1 MTGQASRPGD
11 GDVMSLDR
19 AGRVYRVAM
28 WAYPRRW
35 RAQYADEVLGV
46 LLAAGGVGSVVDRRE
61 VFSLVGNGL
70 LVRVEALFGACSRR
84 TREVAAAGAAAMLMV
99 VSMAALVFGEWLPWR
114 AGAPLLSLEDADAT
128 AAWQAAGVAGATPGL
143 GVVMCVTALLG
154 GVATV
159 TGRARA
165 GQGWFAAT
173 ATAALVTPLV
183 TLMVPVNRPLL
194 MHLAL
199 VFGLAVIASAAP
211 VRVRPGRRVAV
222 AWGLSVLRLSLPAVG
237 LVGDAR
243 AGREHVV
250 LQHVGGDPSGQRR
263 GQLGHHIRERWSS
276 RPFRHYA
283 ATPGRMP

>member
-84 TREVAAAGAAAMLMV
+84 PREVAAAGAAAMLMV

-143 GVVMCVTALLG
+143 GVVMCVTALWAVWRPRQG
-154 GVATV
+154 GP
-159 TGRARA
+159 GQDRA
-165 GQGWFAAT
+165 GS
-173 ATAALVTPLV
+173 P
-183 TLMVPVNRPLL
+183 RPRQ
-194 MHLAL
+194 
-199 VFGLAVIASAAP
+199 P
-211 VRVRPGRRVAV
+211 
-222 AWGLSVLRLSLPAVG
+222 
-237 LVGDAR
+237 
-243 AGREHVV
+243 
-250 LQHVGGDPSGQRR
+250 
-263 GQLGHHIRERWSS
+263 RW
-276 RPFRHYA
+276 
-283 ATPGRMP
+283 